1 MSHPFTQ
8 AQVNSYLPIFQEQA
22 NKLRDMIKDLLEHPV
37 PNEKDVRDE
46 WTVVEVA
53 GWLSRTTLDIIGL
66 AGFSHSFG
74 ALDNTNNKLGT
85 AFAVLLH
92 PPKLTS
98 LTIILQLLTAYIPV
112 LVNIPTRQ
120 AKNAKA
126 AMEIMEG
133 EGRKMVQIRKEWA
146 ENGELDDKIDLM
158 SLLVKANLNVLN
170 KKDKMLDV
178 ELMGQVATFIMAGH
192 DTSSTTVAWILMYM
206 STRPEIQKKL
216 REEVQRAKAKAATED
231 RSELKHEEISSL
243 PYMDAVVKET
253 LRCVPPVLE
262 WLLKPLAIFLKV
274 LLQIH
279 DYSRY
284 SARRSVMI
292 GISSFNRTKTIFGE
306 DAHEFRPERWLEKEI
321 DDGLQLAKGFTTLSP
336 LLTFLGGPR
345 GCIGYR
351 FALLEVKTILATL
364 IAAFEFLERDE
375 GGTPL
380 TMRST
385 IVTRPVVIGE
395 ENLGP
400 RLPLRVRKVAQV

>member
-1 MSHPFTQ
+1 
-8 AQVNSYLPIFQEQA
+8 
-22 NKLRDMIKDLLEHPV
+22 MIKDLLEHPV

-178 ELMGQVATFIMAGH
+178 ELMGQVATF
-192 DTSSTTVAWILMYM
+192 
-206 STRPEIQKKL
+206 
-216 REEVQRAKAKAATED
+216 
-231 RSELKHEEISSL
+231 
-243 PYMDAVVKET
+243 
-253 LRCVPPVLE
+253 
-262 WLLKPLAIFLKV
+262 
-274 LLQIH
+274 
-279 DYSRY
+279 
-284 SARRSVMI
+284 
-292 GISSFNRTKTIFGE
+292 
-306 DAHEFRPERWLEKEI
+306 
-321 DDGLQLAKGFTTLSP
+321 
-336 LLTFLGGPR
+336 
-345 GCIGYR
+345 
-351 FALLEVKTILATL
+351 
-364 IAAFEFLERDE
+364 
-375 GGTPL
+375 
-380 TMRST
+380 
-385 IVTRPVVIGE
+385 
-395 ENLGP
+395 
-400 RLPLRVRKVAQV
+400 VR